1 MILVNKD
8 TKVIVQG
15 ATGKMGA
22 SHTKRMMAYGTKI
35 VGGVTPGKGGDKV
48 PGTDVPVFDTVT
60 EAVAKTGATCSV
72 IFVPPYLVLDAGLEA
87 IDAGISLLVVITEGI
102 VPQDTAKLV
111 QAAKLKGV
119 KMIGPNC
126 PGIITPGQALL
137 GILPGSIFKSG
148 PVGMVS
154 RSGTLTYEIALALSD
169 ANLGQSTCVGIGG
182 DPVKGMEYPELLTQF
197 NNDPE
202 TEIIVLIGEIGG
214 SAEEEAAEFV
224 KQNIKKPVVCYI
236 AGQTA
241 PPGKR
246 MGHAG
251 AIISGG
257 KGTAQSKMDA
267 MKKAGI
273 EVAMTPK
280 EVADK
285 VGKLLKQPAKTK

>member
-48 PGTDVPVFDTVT
+48 PGTDVPVFDTVA
-60 EAVAKTGATCSV
+60 EAIANTGATCSV

-182 DPVKGMEYPELLTQF
+182 DPVKGMEYPEVLTQF

>member
-48 PGTDVPVFDTVT
+48 PGTDVPVFDTVA
-60 EAVAKTGATCSV
+60 EAIAKTGATCSV

-182 DPVKGMEYPELLTQF
+182 DPVKGMEYPEVLTQF

-224 KQNIKKPVVCYI
+224 KANIKKPVVCYI

>member
-1 MILVNKD
+1 
-8 TKVIVQG
+8 
-15 ATGKMGA
+15 MGA

-35 VGGVTPGKGGDKV
+35 VGGVTPGKGGGKV
-48 PGTDVPVFDTVT
+48 PGTDVPVFDTVA
-60 EAVAKTGATCSV
+60 EAIAKTGATCSV

-102 VPQDTAKLV
+102 APQDTAKLV

-182 DPVKGMEYPELLTQF
+182 DPVKGMEYPEVLTQF

-224 KQNIKKPVVCYI
+224 KANIKKPVVCYI

-257 KGTAQSKMDA
+257 KGTARSKMDA